1 MKLSARERQLL
12 TALVVL
18 LTVYVA
24 LRVTAELWDA
34 IVRIGEVMLIFIVA
48 WAFSYVLAPLV
59 NRIDETTPLNRAGAV
74 LVVYLGIA
82 IVLAGALALA
92 IPALVVQL
100 TALVQ
105 RGPAYGV
112 TAAQTVAQLQD
123 ALQGIGIRVDLVEIY
138 GAVPQRLAD
147 ALAGFAADALGVATA
162 TAGLLFNVTLVLIIA
177 FIMLIDGDALWR
189 ELTGL
194 LSEELRSEAELLRQ
208 SADRSFGG
216 FIRGSLLL
224 GLIYGVATLLI
235 LATLGVPFAGVLAL
249 VSGVT
254 VIIPFFGP
262 IIAMLTVLAVTL
274 FGAPDKLLW
283 VFILSIALQQAVLN
297 VVGPR
302 ILSRSIGIHPL
313 FVFLALLLGSHLA
326 GFWGVLLAM
335 PIAGVINTFLRYL
348 VEIAQGRRVRAQA
361 SSLII
366 DAEAAVAD
374 AKEKADRAAQAA
386 AEANAA
392 AARVKESEA
401 AATR

>member
-1 MKLSARERQLL
+1 MSARERQLV

-24 LRVTAELWDA
+24 IRVTAELWDA
-34 IVRIGEVMLIFIVA
+34 VVRIGEVVLIFIVA

-59 NRIDETTPLNRAGAV
+59 NRIDERTLLNRAGAV
-74 LVVYLGIA
+74 LIVYLGIA

-92 IPALVVQL
+92 MPALVVQL

-112 TAAQTVAQLQD
+112 TAAQTVSQLQD
-123 ALQGIGIRVDLVEIY
+123 ALSGIGIRVDLVQIY

-147 ALAGFAADALGVATA
+147 ALAGFAADALGVVTA

-177 FIMLIDGDALWR
+177 FIMLIDGDSLWR

-224 GLIYGVATLLI
+224 GLIYGVATLVI
-235 LATLGVPFAGVLAL
+235 LAVVGVPFAGVLAL

-262 IIAMLTVLAVTL
+262 IIAMLAVLAVTL
-274 FGAPDKLLW
+274 VGAPDKLLW
-283 VFILSIALQQAVLN
+283 IFILSIALQQVVLN
-297 VVGPR
+297 VLGPR

-348 VEIAQGRRVRAQA
+348 VEIAQGRRARTQA
-361 SSLII
+361 SSLIV
-366 DAEAAVAD
+366 DADAAVAE
-374 AKEKADRAAQAA
+374 AREKVDRAGQAA

-392 AARVKESEA
+392 AARVRESEA
-401 AATR
+401 AASR